1 MSVGWFKASMASAI
15 AQLTRMACGLIVL
28 KIVVIQLGVEGVGK
42 LGHFMNLLSILFVF
56 AGGGINIGITKY
68 VAQYENS
75 ASQLARFLSTAW
87 TYSIMVSATLAVIF
101 VVGAQAI
108 SIKLFG
114 DSQYQNLIIF
124 VGLAQFVFAYINFA
138 TGIVNGLR
146 QTQRFSRILT
156 IGSII
161 GITPCYFLVSHFRLP
176 GAVVAMVVLQAGMLI
191 PAAHELRQLVR
202 IKPCQLTFHREEASK
217 LSQFSLMQLFS
228 VATMP
233 LVEIYIRTELF
244 KSAGWE
250 SAGTWQGVQRLSYA
264 YLSLFTSFL
273 AVYYMPTLSS
283 LLENKRIIKYVLRTL
298 GSILFVF
305 GCSAIVIYFLRD
317 WVFTILLSRDF
328 YIAPKLLCYQLIGD
342 FFRIGAYVIGFLAVA
357 KAATKIYV
365 ACEVVQSLL
374 YIVMFSLFLR
384 IGGAQGVFAAYALSN
399 FSYFMLCLAG
409 LMIYN
414 RIRSKRFI

>member
-15 AQLTRMACGLIVL
+15 AQLTRMVCGLAVL
-28 KIVVIQLGVEGVGK
+28 KIVVMQLGVEGVGK

-87 TYSIMVSATLAVIF
+87 AYSIMASAAIAVVF
-101 VVGAQAI
+101 VAGAHFM
-108 SIKLFG
+108 SVKLFG
-114 DSQYQNLIIF
+114 DSQYRDLIIF
-124 VGLAQFVFAYINFA
+124 VGLAQFAFAYINFA
-138 TGIVNGLR
+138 NGIVNGLR

-176 GAVVAMVVLQAGMLI
+176 GAVVALVVVQAGMLI
-191 PAAHELRQLVR
+191 PAARELRKLVK
-202 IKPCQLTFHREEASK
+202 IKPYPLQFHREEASK
-217 LSQFSLMQLFS
+217 LSHFSLMQFFS

-233 LVEIYIRTELF
+233 LVEMYIRTELSTF
-244 KSAGWE
+244 AGWE

-264 YLSLFTSFL
+264 YLSLFISFL
-273 AVYYMPTLSS
+273 AVYYMPTLSNLTDS
-283 LLENKRIIKYVLRTL
+283 RRIIRYVLRTL
-298 GSILFVF
+298 GGILLVF
-305 GCSAIVIYFLRD
+305 GCGTIVIYLLRD
-317 WVFTILLSRDF
+317 WVFTILLSKDF
-328 YIAPKLLCYQLIGD
+328 HIAPELLYYQLIGD

-365 ACEVVQSLL
+365 ACEIAQSLL
-374 YIVMFSLFLR
+374 YVVLFSMLLR
-384 IGGAQGVFAAYALSN
+384 IEGSKGVFAAYALSN
-399 FSYFMLCLAG
+399 FSYFMLCIAG

-414 RIRSKRFI
+414 RVCSKRIV